1 MGQLKQVL
9 QAMRET
15 NTAMDQIVQQLLRWS
30 NASQAAGYA
39 INRAAKTAAG
49 AISLFDRQ
57 ANDWRASVTTIKK
70 LLEEGTPTSEELG
83 AADKKMHEVAQQ
95 LKEASQDAA
104 AKEVEKLAG
113 KLEEAARLQLEVE
126 QVETSQEIRSQLEA
140 ASRDGRT
147 FAEKLDQELGDMV
160 REVSKKVDALLE
172 HGNVQLLQ
180 EALAKAKD
188 AAAKLHAAD
197 KYRYMK
203 IDVHV

>member
-70 LLEEGTPTSEELG
+70 LLEEGTPSSEELG
-83 AADKKMHEVAQQ
+83 AADKKMHDVAQQ
-95 LKEASQDAA
+95 LKEASRDAA

-113 KLEEAARLQLEVE
+113 KLEEAARLQLKVE
-126 QVETSQEIRSQLEA
+126 QVDQSQLEA

-172 HGNVQLLQ
+172 HDNVQLLR